1 MMNCK
6 HERASS
12 FIAEENKLDWKG
24 KQCCATVRRGRSEDE
39 ASDTTV
45 FVFRVEKPLARADF
59 TVRKFLGEFAG
70 PVEFY

>member
-1 MMNCK
+1 MK
-6 HERASS
+6 
-12 FIAEENKLDWKG
+12 ENSD
-24 KQCCATVRRGRSEDE
+24 CATVRRGRSEDE